1 MVKNTNTVTNSHG
14 KIFTPKQILNCKNY
28 GIYAARCLLCGQFY
42 VGQTINGFSKR
53 WAGHRASW
61 IACGNSE
68 SKFTPTVDDSSA
80 LYAHLIKYHNTL
92 CKATTFPDLFEV
104 IFLQQPKNKQN
115 LDLYESQS
123 IYKLD
128 AQINITK
135 GILPKYK

>member
-1 MVKNTNTVTNSHG
+1 MRSKADEN
-14 KIFTPKQILNCKNY
+14 LNCKNY
-28 GIYAARCLLCGQFY
+28 GIYAARRLLCGQFY
-42 VGQTINGFSKR
+42 VGQTINRFSKR
-53 WAGHRASW
+53 WAGHSASW

-80 LYAHLIKYHNTL
+80 LYAHLIKYHNQFSVEKL
-92 CKATTFPDLFEV
+92 PLRKVRKATTLSDLFEV

-115 LDLYESQS
+115 LDLYESQW

-135 GILPKYK
+135 GILPKYNST

>member
-80 LYAHLIKYHNTL
+80 LYAHLIKYHNQSNVEKL
-92 CKATTFPDLFEV
+92 PLRKVRKATTLSDLFEV

-128 AQINITK
+128 A
-135 GILPKYK
+135 